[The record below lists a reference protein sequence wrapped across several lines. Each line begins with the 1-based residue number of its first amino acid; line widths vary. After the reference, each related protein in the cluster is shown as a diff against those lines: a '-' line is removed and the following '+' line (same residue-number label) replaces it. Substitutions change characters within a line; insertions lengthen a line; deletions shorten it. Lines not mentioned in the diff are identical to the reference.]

1 MESLLQSALLLSA
14 AAANSLIA
22 AVWEGTVLVVG
33 VALCIRFLPRLSAAS
48 RSVIWLNVFL
58 LLVLLHV
65 LPSIRG
71 PEIVAQASHAP
82 RILLS
87 SGWSIAIAA
96 AWVALFLIRGMQL
109 IFSAMRLRRLAQQA
123 TPIMRPDESLQAL
136 LQGENGSRAAQLCA
150 SLEVE
155 RPSVIGFLH
164 PRILLPPALLQKLS
178 ALELQQVV
186 LHEMEHL
193 RRGDDWTN
201 LLQKIGLTL
210 FPLNPVLF
218 WAERRLCAE
227 RELACDDRVL
237 RSRCTRKAY
246 AMCLTRLA
254 EDSVIRRRV
263 SLALGAWERRSELV
277 SRVQRLLMHPGKSMS
292 GSQTV
297 MVTGSLMLAIFGGAL
312 ALARSP
318 QLVAFAAFNHSET
331 QAPGFRET
339 SFEGTSIRGAK
350 AVEAGGSLQLVKAV
364 MPQPAAQ
371 STMKLKP
378 PRRHVAKQAIKPRM
392 AQGRQ
397 AWFVLTDWNESLP
410 PARLVIAVAP
420 GDRNTYAAVPIAHGW
435 LILQI

>member
-1 MESLLQSALLLSA
+1 VHTPRHSGAETLVRELCIIHQARGIDTAITSFSPSDPDFLLS
-14 AAANSLIA
+14 IA
-22 AVWEGTVLVVG
+22 HLQTAG
-33 VALCIRFLPRLSAAS
+33 VQLFLPERTLAGVDRIRAF
-48 RSVIWLNVFL
+48 RRVYRDFRPQ
-58 LLVLLHV
+58 LVYGHSV
-65 LPSIRG
+65 LPSLYG
-71 PEIVAQASHAP
+71 
-82 RILLS
+82 
-87 SGWSIAIAA
+87 
-96 AWVALFLIRGMQL
+96 
-109 IFSAMRLRRLAQQA
+109 RLALPLFGNQ
-123 TPIMRPDESLQAL
+123 
-136 LQGENGSRAAQLCA
+136 
-150 SLEVE
+150 
-155 RPSVIGFLH
+155 
-164 PRILLPPALLQKLS
+164 PRFVS
-178 ALELQQVV
+178 V
-186 LHEMEHL
+186 LHSATNDDYEEANLWGAELLLARRNHRVFAVSEEGASNYRKRIPYAPMEHL

-331 QAPGFRET
+331 QAPGFREA